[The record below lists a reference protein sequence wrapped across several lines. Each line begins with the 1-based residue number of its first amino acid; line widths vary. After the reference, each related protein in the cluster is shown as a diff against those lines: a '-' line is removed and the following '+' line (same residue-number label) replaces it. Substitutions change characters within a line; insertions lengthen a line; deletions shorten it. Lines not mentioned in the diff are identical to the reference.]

1 VAGFDEAVDT
11 VEVMMPEPRSEEQAL
26 QSKFMLIF
34 RGGAVSRPD
43 LSPSELQAHVAKW
56 YRWSDE
62 LARQGR
68 ARNNG
73 TALDNP
79 GATVRG
85 CERVVT
91 DGPYAESKDLVTGS
105 LIVEAASLEDAIDV
119 ARTCPTYEFGG
130 SVEVRPVQDLSDL
143 TLVDERPAAV
153 SSTELVEDLFR
164 KEYAHL
170 VSALTRVLGP
180 SNIPL
185 VEDVVHDALVSAMH
199 AWRFR
204 LPQDPKAW
212 IIRAAHN
219 RAIDIIRREQRRR
232 SFLPELATTTA
243 LTDTIEAA
251 LAPAAEA
258 ASQLAMMF
266 AVCDPGLNR
275 ETHVTLI
282 LRWLCGLSAKE
293 IGQAFLVDTQTID
306 RRLHRG
312 RGRLRELGRLPDV
325 EDLPDIET
333 RRDSVLRALY
343 LLFSEGYHGSN
354 PQDPVRPFLCE
365 DALRLTELLLNAK
378 ATAHPDAHALAA
390 LFCFDSARLSTRR
403 DEHGV
408 FVPLEDQDRSR
419 WDRAR
424 IERGLMHLARSATGD
439 HMSRWHLEAGIAC
452 EHAIAPSIQ
461 KTDWDR
467 IVGFYQVLAQQ
478 SWSPIVAL
486 NRALAVAERDGVE
499 EGRRELIALV
509 GEQKLSRYP
518 FYWAARADL
527 ERRAGHHA
535 AARDS
540 YERAIAL
547 ARSPAERVSYERRI
561 ESLEIS

>member
-1 VAGFDEAVDT
+1 
-11 VEVMMPEPRSEEQAL
+11 MMSERRSEEHAL
-26 QSKFMLIF
+26 RSKFMLIF
-34 RGGAVSRPD
+34 RGGAVSRHD
-43 LSPSELQAHVAKW
+43 LSPSELQAHVEKW

-62 LARQGR
+62 LARQSR
-68 ARNNG
+68 VRNAG

-85 CERVVT
+85 RERVVT
-91 DGPYAESKDLVTGS
+91 DGPDAESKDLVTGS
-105 LIVEAASLEDAIDV
+105 LIVEAASLGDAIDV

-130 SVEVRPVQDLSDL
+130 SVEVRPVQDLSNL
-143 TLVDERPAAV
+143 MLMDERPAAV

-164 KEYAHL
+164 REYAHL

-185 VEDVVHDALVSAMH
+185 AEDVVHDALASAMH
-199 AWRFR
+199 AWRFG

-232 SFLPELATTTA
+232 SFLPELATT
-243 LTDTIEAA
+243 LTETVETVEAA
-251 LAPAAEA
+251 LAPAAED

-282 LRWLCGLSAKE
+282 LRWLCGLSARE

-312 RGRLRELGRLPDV
+312 RSRLRELGRLPNV
-325 EDLPDIET
+325 ENLPDIDT
-333 RRDSVLRALY
+333 RRDSVLRSLY

-365 DALRLTELLLNAK
+365 DALRLTELLLDAK
-378 ATAHPDAHALAA
+378 ATAHPDVHALAA
-390 LFCFDSARLSTRR
+390 LFCFDAARLSTRL

-424 IERGLMHLARSATGD
+424 MSA
-439 HMSRWHLEAGIAC
+439 
-452 EHAIAPSIQ
+452 
-461 KTDWDR
+461 
-467 IVGFYQVLAQQ
+467 V
-478 SWSPIVAL
+478 
-486 NRALAVAERDGVE
+486 
-499 EGRRELIALV
+499 
-509 GEQKLSRYP
+509 
-518 FYWAARADL
+518 
-527 ERRAGHHA
+527 
-535 AARDS
+535 
-540 YERAIAL
+540 
-547 ARSPAERVSYERRI
+547 
-561 ESLEIS
+561 

>member
-1 VAGFDEAVDT
+1 
-11 VEVMMPEPRSEEQAL
+11 MPEPRSEEHAL
-26 QSKFMLIF
+26 RSKFMLIF
-34 RGGAVSRPD
+34 RGGAVSRHD

-68 ARNNG
+68 ARNTG

-85 CERVVT
+85 HERVVT

-143 TLVDERPAAV
+143 MLVDETLAAV

-185 VEDVVHDALVSAMH
+185 AEDVVHDALVSAMH
-199 AWRFR
+199 AWRFG

-251 LAPAAEA
+251 LAPAAEG

-312 RGRLRELGRLPDV
+312 RGRLRGLGRLPDV
-325 EDLPDIET
+325 ENLPDIDT

-365 DALRLTELLLNAK
+365 DALRLTELLLDAK

-390 LFCFDSARLSTRR
+390 LFCFGSARLSTRR

-461 KTDWDR
+461 ETDWDR

-486 NRALAVAERDGVE
+486 NRALALAERDGLD
-499 EGRRELIALV
+499 EGRRELIALAD
-509 GEQKLSRYP
+509 EQKLSRYP

-535 AARDS
+535 AARDN

>member
-1 VAGFDEAVDT
+1 
-11 VEVMMPEPRSEEQAL
+11 
-26 QSKFMLIF
+26 
-34 RGGAVSRPD
+34 
-43 LSPSELQAHVAKW
+43 
-56 YRWSDE
+56 
-62 LARQGR
+62 
-68 ARNNG
+68 
-73 TALDNP
+73 
-79 GATVRG
+79 
-85 CERVVT
+85 
-91 DGPYAESKDLVTGS
+91 
-105 LIVEAASLEDAIDV
+105 
-119 ARTCPTYEFGG
+119 
-130 SVEVRPVQDLSDL
+130 
-143 TLVDERPAAV
+143 VDEGAAAA

-164 KEYAHL
+164 REYAHL

-185 VEDVVHDALVSAMH
+185 AEDVVHDALVSAMH
-199 AWRFR
+199 AWRFG
-204 LPQDPKAW
+204 LPKDPKAW

-219 RAIDIIRREQRRR
+219 RAVDIIRREQRRR

-251 LAPAAEA
+251 LAPAAEG

-282 LRWLCGLSAKE
+282 LRWLCGLSPRE

-312 RGRLRELGRLPDV
+312 RGRLRQLGRLPDV
-325 EDLPDIET
+325 DDLPDIGT
-333 RRDSVLRALY
+333 RRDSVLRSLY
-343 LLFSEGYHGSN
+343 LLFNEGYHGSN

-365 DALRLTELLLNAK
+365 DALRLTGLLLDAK
-378 ATAHPDAHALAA
+378 ATAHPDVHALAA
-390 LFCFDSARLSTRR
+390 LFCFDAARLAARL

-424 IERGLMHLARSATGD
+424 IERGLMHLGRAATGD

-452 EHAIAPSIQ
+452 EHAIAPSILE
-461 KTDWDR
+461 TDWDR

-486 NRALAVAERDGVE
+486 NRALALAERDGID
-499 EGRRELIALV
+499 EGHRELIALA
-509 GEQKLSRYP
+509 GDRKLSRYP

-527 ERRAGHHA
+527 DRRAGRHT
-535 AARDS
+535 AAREN

-547 ARSPAERVSYERRI
+547 ARSPAERVSFERRI

>member
-1 VAGFDEAVDT
+1 
-11 VEVMMPEPRSEEQAL
+11 M
-26 QSKFMLIF
+26 
-34 RGGAVSRPD
+34 
-43 LSPSELQAHVAKW
+43 
-56 YRWSDE
+56 
-62 LARQGR
+62 
-68 ARNNG
+68 
-73 TALDNP
+73 
-79 GATVRG
+79 
-85 CERVVT
+85 
-91 DGPYAESKDLVTGS
+91 
-105 LIVEAASLEDAIDV
+105 
-119 ARTCPTYEFGG
+119 
-130 SVEVRPVQDLSDL
+130 
-143 TLVDERPAAV
+143 DERPAAV
-153 SSTELVEDLFR
+153 SSAELVEDLFR

-170 VSALTRVLGP
+170 VSALTRVLGS

-185 VEDVVHDALVSAMH
+185 AEDVVHDALVSAMH
-199 AWRFR
+199 AWRFG

-219 RAIDIIRREQRRR
+219 RAIDIIRREQRHR

-251 LAPAAEA
+251 LAPAAES

-282 LRWLCGLSAKE
+282 LRWLCGLSPKE

-312 RGRLRELGRLPDV
+312 RGHLRQLGRLPDV
-325 EDLPDIET
+325 ADLPDIGD
-333 RRDSVLRALY
+333 RRDSVLRSLY

-365 DALRLTELLLNAK
+365 DALRLTELLLDAK
-378 ATAHPDAHALAA
+378 ATAHPDVHALAA
-390 LFCFDSARLSTRR
+390 LFCFDAARMSTRL

-408 FVPLEDQDRSR
+408 FVPLQDQDRSR

-467 IVGFYQVLAQQ
+467 IIGFYQVLAQQ

-486 NRALAVAERDGVE
+486 NRALALAERDGIDA
-499 EGRRELIALV
+499 GRHELIALA
-509 GEQKLSRYP
+509 GERKLARYP

-527 ERRAGHHA
+527 ERRAGCYA
-535 AARDS
+535 AARKY
-540 YERAIAL
+540 YEQAIAL
-547 ARSPAERVSYERRI
+547 ARSPAERESFERRI
-561 ESLEIS
+561 ESTEIS

>member
-1 VAGFDEAVDT
+1 
-11 VEVMMPEPRSEEQAL
+11 M
-26 QSKFMLIF
+26 
-34 RGGAVSRPD
+34 
-43 LSPSELQAHVAKW
+43 
-56 YRWSDE
+56 
-62 LARQGR
+62 
-68 ARNNG
+68 
-73 TALDNP
+73 
-79 GATVRG
+79 
-85 CERVVT
+85 
-91 DGPYAESKDLVTGS
+91 
-105 LIVEAASLEDAIDV
+105 
-119 ARTCPTYEFGG
+119 
-130 SVEVRPVQDLSDL
+130 
-143 TLVDERPAAV
+143 DERAAAV

-185 VEDVVHDALVSAMH
+185 AEDVVHDALVSAMH
-199 AWRFR
+199 AWRFG

-219 RAIDIIRREQRRR
+219 RAIDIIRREQRHR

-243 LTDTIEAA
+243 LTGTIEAA
-251 LAPAAEA
+251 LAPAAES

-282 LRWLCGLSAKE
+282 LRWLCGLSPKE

-312 RGRLRELGRLPDV
+312 RGRLRQLGRLPDV
-325 EDLPDIET
+325 DDLPDIGA
-333 RRDSVLRALY
+333 RRDSVLRSLY
-343 LLFSEGYHGSN
+343 LLFNEGYHGSN

-365 DALRLTELLLNAK
+365 DALRLTELLLDAK

-390 LFCFDSARLSTRR
+390 LFCFGAARLPARL

-461 KTDWDR
+461 QTDWDR

-486 NRALAVAERDGVE
+486 NRALAVAERDGIDA
-499 EGRRELIALV
+499 GRRELIALA
-509 GEQKLSRYP
+509 GERKLSRYP
-518 FYWAARADL
+518 FYWAARADDVFL
-527 ERRAGHHA
+527 AVLPLFHVNAQLVTLLPALTTGAG
-535 AARDS
+535 
-540 YERAIAL
+540 L
-547 ARSPAERVSYERRI
+547 VVARSFSAGGWIDLVRRCGVTISSIVGTQVRMIMATPERPDDAGTALRCVPYGLNVPPEMWAGFERRI